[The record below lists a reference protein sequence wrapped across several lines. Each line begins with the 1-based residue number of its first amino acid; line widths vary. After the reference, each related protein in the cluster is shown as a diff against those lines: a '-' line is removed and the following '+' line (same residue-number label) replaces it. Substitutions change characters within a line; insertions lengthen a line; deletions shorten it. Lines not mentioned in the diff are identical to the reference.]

1 MAGNCRVG
9 RVMGNLVE
17 LKGKKAL
24 NLNDL
29 AELEEQFGPLDKV
42 DLSRFTVIRKIL
54 WLVIQ
59 KDEPGIS
66 LDQVGERFNIQT
78 MQEEVN
84 KVLKASGLLGADE
97 AAEGKEEA
105 TGEA

>member
-1 MAGNCRVG
+1 
-9 RVMGNLVE
+9 MGNLVE

-29 AELEEQFGPLDKV
+29 AELEEQFGSLDRI
-42 DLSRFTVIRKIL
+42 DLGRFSVIRKIL
-54 WLVIQ
+54 WLVIK
-59 KDEPGIS
+59 KDEAGIS
-66 LDQVGERFNIQT
+66 EEQVGERFNIQT

-84 KVLKASGLLGADE
+84 KVLKASGLLGSDE
-97 AAEGKEEA
+97 VSEGKAEA

>member
-1 MAGNCRVG
+1 MAGSCRVG
-9 RVMGNLVE
+9 RTMGNLVE
-17 LKGKKAL
+17 LKGARAL

-29 AELEEQFGPLDKV
+29 AELEEEFGPLDKV

-54 WLVIQ
+54 WLVIRKGEQ
-59 KDEPGIS
+59 VTLE
-66 LDQVGERFNIQT
+66 QVGERFNLQT

-84 KVLKASGLLGADE
+84 KVLKASGLLGSDE
-97 AAEGKEEA
+97 ASEGKWEA